1 MTAFDEMIAAYD
13 CRTVEDKLNAIRE
26 VMQQVALCGLS
37 RSGFFDKAA
46 FYGGTCLRIFHGLDR
61 FSEDMDFSLLQ
72 QNPEF
77 DFTPHFAAIEEE
89 FASMGQRVS
98 IALKKKSKQSA
109 IHSAFLKGDTAQFNL
124 SLERG
129 RLVNIKLEVDT
140 MPPLQFETEN
150 KLLLLP
156 RSFYSRCFTL
166 PCLFAGK
173 MHALLYRA
181 WKNRVKGR
189 DWYDFE
195 WYVRKGVKLD
205 FPHFCERA
213 YQFDSA
219 SRDSLDVDAFVTL
232 LRQKIENVNFSAAAE
247 DVRPFMRHPE
257 HLELW
262 SMDYFLQV
270 AGMLRIAES
279 AV

>member
-1 MTAFDEMIAAYD
+1 MNVFDEMIAAYE

-26 VMQQVALCGLS
+26 VMQQGALCGLS

-72 QNPEF
+72 ENPDF

-98 IALKKKSKQSA
+98 IALKKKSKESA
-109 IHSAFLKGDTAQFNL
+109 IHSAFLKSDTAQFNL

-140 MPPLQFETEN
+140 KPPLQFETEN
-150 KLLLLP
+150 RLLLLP
-156 RSFYSRCFTL
+156 RPFYSRCFTL

-195 WYVRKGVKLD
+195 WYVRKRVKLD
-205 FPHFCERA
+205 FSHFCERA
-213 YQFDSA
+213 YQFESA
-219 SRDSLDVDAFVTL
+219 PGGSLNEAAFML
-232 LRQKIENVNFSAAAE
+232 SLHQKIESVNFTAAAD
-247 DVRPFMRHPE
+247 DVRPFMRRPE
-257 HLELW
+257 HLQLW
-262 SMDYFLQV
+262 SKDYFLQV
-270 AGMLRIAES
+270 AEMLIIDA
-279 AV
+279 